1 MLTLDVLPVSP
12 QSKQPFLMQ
21 YCRLMMHPGRQFCYQ
36 SPEDVSPGLDKLS
49 GGGHM
54 ILLEMHV
61 IVESQLIEINWCVKQ
76 DQTPC

>member
-1 MLTLDVLPVSP
+1 
-12 QSKQPFLMQ
+12 MQ
-21 YCRLMMHPGRQFCYQ
+21 YCRLMMHPGRQFCDQ